1 MGHINSAPYSEA
13 ELLVA
18 VTCKV
23 LHAPVSI
30 QPTDVSLVW
39 GSRNIVVNAVSN
51 INAIILLHTIAFT
64 AAVSRSAIYL
74 YNKRPL
80 S

>member
-1 MGHINSAPYSEA
+1 M
-13 ELLVA
+13 
-18 VTCKV
+18 
-23 LHAPVSI
+23 
-30 QPTDVSLVW
+30 SLVW
-39 GSRNIVVNAVSN
+39 DSRNIVVNAVSN